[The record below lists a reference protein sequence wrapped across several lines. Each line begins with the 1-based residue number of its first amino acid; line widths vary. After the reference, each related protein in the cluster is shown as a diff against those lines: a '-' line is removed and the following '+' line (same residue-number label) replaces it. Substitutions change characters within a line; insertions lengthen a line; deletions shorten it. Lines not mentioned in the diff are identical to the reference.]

1 MIDTTQTPK
10 TWGEWQHDT
19 YEPDRFVRF
28 RGEQDEEADYLGLAY
43 LNALEATI
51 AAQDARIAGLV
62 EAATMTYKLLA
73 EHDIAELHPLAIVN
87 CLDVMSH
94 ALAAA
99 AETSE
104 EET

>member
-1 MIDTTQTPK
+1 MK
-10 TWGEWQHDT
+10 TWGPWQPSSEAGV
-19 YEPDRFVRF
+19 YR
-28 RGEQDEEADYLGLAY
+28 EQRDADGIWCDSQWVTPELM
-43 LNALEATI
+43 NALEATI